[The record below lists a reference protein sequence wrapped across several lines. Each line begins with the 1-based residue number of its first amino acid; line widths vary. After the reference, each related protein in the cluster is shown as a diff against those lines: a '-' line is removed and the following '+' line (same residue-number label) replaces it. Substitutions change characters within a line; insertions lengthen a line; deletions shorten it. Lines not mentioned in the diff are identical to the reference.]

1 MKSLK
6 SLLMTMMLAGM
17 FPLYSDAQIME
28 YGAAQLARQAVDIRA
43 PYLAQM
49 AEIRYRPASSKRGT
63 TRSPAQTTFRRA
75 SGWFKP
81 WSMADEISKKI
92 EWDPKARFGTGFARE
107 EAQRQALTKLFTA
120 CLETYEEQAKAEGL
134 GTDDLAVTYGH
145 TIALNWELGT
155 GRKMIASE
163 EAALRQK
170 LHDEFAR
177 SPLYWTDAD
186 KQSIH
191 ETIVITTMLALAG
204 YGNATRD
211 NDQRSQAMFREA
223 GRKNVTALTN
233 ATLVDLRNA
242 RSALGQN

>member
-1 MKSLK
+1 MKSLGVT
-6 SLLMTMMLAGM
+6 LLLTGM
-17 FPLYSDAQIME
+17 FAGPAAAQIFT
-28 YGAAQLARQAVDIRA
+28 YGPAELARQAVDIRA

-49 AEIRYRPASSKRGT
+49 AQIQYATAPSKPGRT
-63 TRSPAQTTFRRA
+63 TRSSAQTTFKRA

-81 WSMADEISKKI
+81 WSMANEISKKV
-92 EWDPKARFGTGFARE
+92 EWDPKAPFGTGFARE

-120 CLETYEEQAKAEGL
+120 CLDTYEEQAKADGL
-134 GTDDLAVTYGH
+134 PTDDLAVTYGH

-155 GRKMIASE
+155 GKKMVASE

-170 LHDEFAR
+170 LRDQFAQ
-177 SPLYWTDAD
+177 SPLYWTDAG

-191 ETIVITTMLALAG
+191 ETIVITTMLAVAG
-204 YGNATRD
+204 YANASRD
-211 NDQRSQAMFREA
+211 NDERAKAMFREA

-233 ATLVDLRNA
+233 ATLVELSNA